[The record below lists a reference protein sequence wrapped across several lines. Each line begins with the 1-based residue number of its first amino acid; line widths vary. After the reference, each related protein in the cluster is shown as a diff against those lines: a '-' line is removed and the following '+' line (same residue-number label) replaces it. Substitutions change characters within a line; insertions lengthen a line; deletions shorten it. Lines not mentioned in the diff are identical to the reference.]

1 MINLTDFENTLA
13 DIQLQV
19 TDALTDFDTA
29 VQAQVDAAFAVLR
42 GADEDTLEDISDEL
56 EAGLVLITNAIT
68 ASQGVVTTAITATE
82 TAIRGA
88 DGDDLKDIS
97 DEIAASETAIRGTD
111 GDDLKTINDKQD
123 LIQPIAADNLSTLT
137 AEAEA
142 VLDLARS
149 PDSGTKTLTG
159 GEDTLYEETDATAFL
174 FNGGSIDLS
183 NQAGGD
189 TVIIRQ
195 YKKIKSG
202 GAYVGFTDDAVWTF
216 AGVPDPLLINISG
229 DHGNMYGFKVTI
241 EQTVVAAPFDV
252 DHEWYDSKQGG

>member
-1 MINLTDFENTLA
+1 MVNLKDFGNTLA

-29 VQAQVDAAFAVLR
+29 GQAQVDAAFAVLR

-56 EAGLVLITNAIT
+56 EAGLVLITNATT
-68 ASQGVVTTAITATE
+68 ASE
-82 TAIRGA
+82 
-88 DGDDLKDIS
+88 
-97 DEIAASETAIRGTD
+97 EAIRGTD

-149 PDSGTKTLTG
+149 GDSGTKTLTG

-189 TVIIRQ
+189 TVVIRQ

-216 AGVPDPLLINISG
+216 AGVPDPLLIDISG

-241 EQTVVAAPFDV
+241 EHTVVAAPFDV